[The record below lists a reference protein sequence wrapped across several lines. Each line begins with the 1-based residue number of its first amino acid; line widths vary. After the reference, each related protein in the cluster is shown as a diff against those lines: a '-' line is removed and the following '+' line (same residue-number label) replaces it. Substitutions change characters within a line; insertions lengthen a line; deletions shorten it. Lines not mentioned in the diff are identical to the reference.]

1 MHPPVRLVAIDM
13 DGTLLD
19 ASASRV
25 SERNLRALRA
35 AEAAG
40 ITVVIATGRRTAYA
54 TPLIA
59 NRQLSPTLPIIT
71 SNGAVTRT
79 LEGTLLV
86 QRKMENAIA
95 RQLCGLLRPFGCVVF
110 TFDGANHNN
119 SLNQNIRH
127 CELVVEDLD
136 EASHHISTW
145 ADANRSS
152 IQVIKPLESAFDSGE
167 DPIQG
172 MVAGSIVKMRAA
184 EAALAASPLSQVCA
198 NFRTEYPARDLSIVD
213 LIPLGVSKGWALKN
227 LAESLQISRAE
238 TMAIGDNWNDLDM
251 LEWAAQG
258 VLMDNAAPE
267 LKARAR
273 LEGWK
278 IAPSNVEDGVAVILE
293 RLLERQKSSVAV

>member
-19 ASASRV
+19 ASANKI
-25 SERNLRALRA
+25 SERNFRALRA

-40 ITVVIATGRRTAYA
+40 ITVVIATGRRTAFA
-54 TPLIA
+54 TPLIIDQ
-59 NRQLSPTLPIIT
+59 QLSPTLPIIT

-86 QRKMENAIA
+86 QRKLDATIA
-95 RQLCGLLRPFGCVVF
+95 RQLCGLMRPFGCVVF
-110 TFDGANHNN
+110 TFDRVHHN
-119 SLNQNIRH
+119 SDH
-127 CELVVEDLD
+127 CELVVEDL
-136 EASHHISTW
+136 EETHRHIGTW
-145 ADANRSS
+145 TDANRSS

-172 MVAGSIVKMRAA
+172 MVAGGIAKMRAA
-184 EAALAASPLSQVCA
+184 EAALTNSPLSQVCA

-227 LAESLQISRAE
+227 LAESLKIDRSE

-258 VLMDNAAPE
+258 VLMGNAAPE
-267 LKARAR
+267 LRIRAK

-278 IAPSNVEDGVAVILE
+278 IAPSNVDDGVAVILE
-293 RLLERQKSSVAV
+293 RLVEKQKPSVAV

>member
-19 ASASRV
+19 ASANRI

-40 ITVVIATGRRTAYA
+40 ITVVIATGRRTAFA
-54 TPLIA
+54 TPLIL
-59 NRQLSPTLPIIT
+59 NQQLSPTLPIIT
-71 SNGAVTRT
+71 SNGAITRT

-86 QRKMENAIA
+86 ERKLDAGIA
-95 RQLCGLLRPFGCVVF
+95 RELCGLLRPFGCVVF
-110 TFDGANHNN
+110 TFDRTNHG
-119 SLNQNIRH
+119 SDH

-136 EASHHISTW
+136 ETSRHISTW
-145 ADANRSS
+145 TDLNRSS
-152 IQVIKPLESAFDSGE
+152 IQVIKPLESAFDTGE
-167 DPIQG
+167 NPIQG
-172 MVAGSIVKMRAA
+172 MVAGGITKMRAA
-184 EAALAASPLSQVCA
+184 EAALAASPLSKVCA

-227 LAESLQISRAE
+227 LAASLNINRAE

-251 LEWAAQG
+251 LEWSAQG
-258 VLMDNAAPE
+258 VLMGNAATE
-267 LKARAR
+267 LKARAK

-293 RLLERQKSSVAV
+293 RLLEKQKPSLAV